1 MQEDGEG
8 GGRLIQRAR
17 ASTGEPRRK
26 SKGVTAVVSR
36 TRQSMDDSER
46 RFRVI
51 DVSVV
56 YRPYYIRTVCWEH
69 DYQGTYVFTHLCTTH
84 F

>member
-1 MQEDGEG
+1 MQEDGED
-8 GGRLIQRAR
+8 GGRLIPRAR

-56 YRPYYIRTVCWEH
+56 YRPCYIRTYIC
-69 DYQGTYVFTHLCTTH
+69 THVCTTH